1 MMHHARMATLL
12 LLTLPLISCAQPNLL
27 VVDQDGKPVE
37 GATIIAAW
45 PSFDRPVATTDEDG
59 AARIDVSQGSSIQPE
74 MLSFSVEKQG
84 YQPVPFVHAQQPP
97 PFRIVLRRAGP

>member
-1 MMHHARMATLL
+1 MMHRARIAALL

-37 GATIIAAW
+37 GAAIIAAW
-45 PSFDRPVATTDEDG
+45 PSFDRPVATTDGDG
-59 AARIDVSQGSSIQPE
+59 AAQIDVSQGSSLRPE

-84 YQPVPFVHAQQPP
+84 YEPAPFVHAQQPQ